1 MTLQQI
7 RYVTMIAQAGSMNEA
22 AKKLFISQ
30 PSLSGAIKELEK
42 EVGIIIFSRTSK
54 GVVLTAEGEEFL
66 GYARQILNQVE
77 LLEEKYLEGNNV
89 KKKFGVSTQH
99 YSFAVK
105 AFVEMVKAFDMDE
118 YEFAIRE
125 TKTADVIRDV
135 STDKSQIGILYLNE
149 FNEKV
154 LTKLFRDAGLEFTEL
169 FSCGA
174 YAYVWK
180 NHPLADRE
188 KISIQDLQEYPC
200 LAFEQGNSNSFYFAE
215 EIFSTYD
222 YKRVIKAC
230 DRATILNLMVGLN
243 GYTLCS
249 GIICEELNGS
259 DYRAIPLE
267 QKERMHI
274 GYVMRKNEIM
284 TPICRKYIA
293 EIEKFRKFENNT

>member
-1 MTLQQI
+1 
-7 RYVTMIAQAGSMNEA
+7 
-22 AKKLFISQ
+22 
-30 PSLSGAIKELEK
+30 
-42 EVGIIIFSRTSK
+42 
-54 GVVLTAEGEEFL
+54 
-66 GYARQILNQVE
+66 
-77 LLEEKYLEGNNV
+77 
-89 KKKFGVSTQH
+89 
-99 YSFAVK
+99 
-105 AFVEMVKAFDMDE
+105 MVKAFDMDE

-180 NHPLADRE
+180 NHPLTDRE

-230 DRATILNLMVGLN
+230 DRATMLNLMVGLN

-284 TPICRKYIA
+284 SPICRKYIA

>member
-54 GVVLTAEGEEFL
+54 GVALTAEGEEFL

-230 DRATILNLMVGLN
+230 DRATMLNLMVGLN

-284 TPICRKYIA
+284 SPICRKYIA